1 MLTFTRH
8 QDSTHNLPDEVGAV
22 VILVLH
28 VRELRFSE
36 CACGPKLSGP
46 EALKSQLELRLSHHG
61 GLPLFGHWFA
71 MSVHAFNQSCT
82 QNHF

>member
-36 CACGPKLSGP
+36 CEGLVQGLETGKKQSNDMFPFFGPYL
-46 EALKSQLELRLSHHG
+46 Q
-61 GLPLFGHWFA
+61 
-71 MSVHAFNQSCT
+71 
-82 QNHF
+82 